1 MSGRHDGSK
10 SSEIGGC
17 LTMDAQE
24 IIDPEAFQRPIFQIE
39 SVKPSGTA
47 IDSKRGTLKPLM
59 GSEAPKAGPAT
70 REDTG

>member
-1 MSGRHDGSK
+1 MDPR
-10 SSEIGGC
+10 EIV
-17 LTMDAQE
+17 E
-24 IIDPEAFQRPIFQIE
+24 PEASQRPIFQIE